1 MSIFLSKRANG
12 IYYLW
17 FKDDLGRKRKVSTRC
32 KLKTDALKFL
42 QDFKQKE
49 AEGKARLQRTS
60 VSLFAQDYLKYSKG
74 VHTAKSQES
83 IRTSLC
89 EFIRIIGDL
98 SLHKIGARE
107 IENFIATKKSE
118 TSEQTARTYFVTLA
132 SAFEAAK
139 RWNCIAENPFRRVQ
153 KPNVRELQP
162 AYLSKADFRRLL
174 GAVKEKDIRELFIS
188 AVSTGIRLSELT
200 ALQWPDVDQ
209 VQKVIHVR
217 NTDTFTTKS
226 KKNSVVPMSDQLCQ
240 MMTQRKE
247 EAASELVFHRNG
259 RRLAKDY
266 LSKKFKRT
274 VRLAGLN
281 EKLHFHSLR
290 HTISEIISF
299 LASNKPTEKSE
310 LHHKPTYPLPARNKK
325 PLGEAIFND

>member
-1 MSIFLSKRANG
+1 MSF
-12 IYYLW
+12 
-17 FKDDLGRKRKVSTRC
+17 
-32 KLKTDALKFL
+32 
-42 QDFKQKE
+42 
-49 AEGKARLQRTS
+49 EGL
-60 VSLFAQDYLKYSKG
+60 
-74 VHTAKSQES
+74 
-83 IRTSLC
+83 
-89 EFIRIIGDL
+89 
-98 SLHKIGARE
+98 
-107 IENFIATKKSE
+107 
-118 TSEQTARTYFVTLA
+118 
-132 SAFEAAK
+132 
-139 RWNCIAENPFRRVQ
+139 
-153 KPNVRELQP
+153 PNVRKLQP

-226 KKNSVVPMSDQLCQ
+226 KKNRVVPMSDQLCQ

-259 RRLAKDY
+259 RRFAKDY
-266 LSKKFKRT
+266 LSKKFKRS

-290 HTISEIISF
+290 HTF
-299 LASNKPTEKSE
+299 ASWLVQHGASLYEVQKLLGHSSVAMTQVYSHLQPEQLHDTVNKITVT
-310 LHHKPTYPLPARNKK
+310 LN
-325 PLGEAIFND
+325 